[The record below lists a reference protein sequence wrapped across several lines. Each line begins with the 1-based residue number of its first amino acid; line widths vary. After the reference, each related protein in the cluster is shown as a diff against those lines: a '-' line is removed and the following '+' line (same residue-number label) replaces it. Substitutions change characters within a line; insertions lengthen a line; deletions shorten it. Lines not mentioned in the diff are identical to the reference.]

1 MSQTLLSTDVIHPDL
16 GKLHI
21 ATTLDKFMSNVYMIP
36 VEKGSIFN
44 KLKPGILQG
53 FGILFPANSSAGIYS
68 ACFIVKLYMNKDNIS
83 AKKNKGKPVCF
94 VVDVDTLCTWV
105 QQEKK

>member
-21 ATTLDKFMSNVYMIP
+21 ETTLDKFMSSVYMIP
-36 VEKGSIFN
+36 VEKHSVFN
-44 KLKPGILQG
+44 QLKPGVLQG